1 MSPIDIIV
9 GVIGLIKFLT
19 GGVKLD
25 KEADVENAIKS
36 VERKVGLTDDIKWAY
51 NWFDHRYEHDPGFG
65 PTIYDGE
72 WHSYCHYAGHTIKI
86 WDDVSH
92 WQECCQA
99 TLERIQYY
107 ITQAIE
113 KYQIEHPGE
122 TGYEFQPWYIKYLPY
137 GLMAGLGTALIIVL
151 ARRR

>member
-25 KEADVENAIKS
+25 KEAEVENAIKS

-51 NWFDHRYEHDPGFG
+51 NCFDHRYEDELGW
-65 PTIYDGE
+65 YDS

-92 WQECCQA
+92 WQECCQT
-99 TLERIQYY
+99 TLEQIQYFL
-107 ITQAIE
+107 TQAIE
-113 KYQIEHPGE
+113 KYQIEYPGE
-122 TGYEFQPWYIKYLPY
+122 LGYELQPWYIKYLPW